1 MDPGNRILKVHSV
14 WGSVC
19 CKQKPPS
26 LAAESD
32 HGNICPVSAV
42 KGLAAAELGS
52 RAPRGHCQMSG
63 RATVVRSLAE
73 AGNLSLTWLGSQ
85 CPAQAGGLSSSPT
98 AGPLHGPLSVL
109 SHGGWPPASPRAS
122 APTQSKEETAVS
134 CESHTCHFCNILLV
148 TLVILS
154 NLGWKTRA

>member
-1 MDPGNRILKVHSV
+1 MFGAAYAAN
-14 WGSVC
+14 
-19 CKQKPPS
+19 KPPS

-42 KGLAAAELGS
+42 RGLAAAGLGG

-73 AGNLSLTWLGSQ
+73 AGNLSLTWLESQ
-85 CPAQAGGLSSSPT
+85 CPAQAGGLSSSPA

-109 SHGGWPPASPRAS
+109 SHGGWPLASPRAS
-122 APTQSKEETAVS
+122 APTQSKEEAAAS
-134 CESHTCHFCNILLV
+134 RECHTRHFCNILLV

-154 NLGWKTRA
+154 NVGWKTRA